1 MPSLRAVQLP
11 AIEEEPDTSVEA
23 VVVAAIRL
31 HECIEASLRRFAAED
46 VACTPR
52 EWLLG
57 NGRYGMLDAS
67 DPKLQLAELLTKY
80 EAAGV
85 PSPAYTDQAR
95 EEAIVEAFDQG
106 GRGGRSSRLK
116 NRGERRCGFSGK
128 PSSGAA
134 STTFG
139 NRSIVEERPR

>member
-1 MPSLRAVQLP
+1 
-11 AIEEEPDTSVEA
+11 
-23 VVVAAIRL
+23 
-31 HECIEASLRRFAAED
+31 
-46 VACTPR
+46 
-52 EWLLG
+52 
-57 NGRYGMLDAS
+57 MLDAS

-106 GRGGRSSRLK
+106 GGGDRSSRLK

-134 STTFG
+134 STTLR
-139 NRSIVEERPR
+139 NPSIVEERPR

>member
-1 MPSLRAVQLP
+1 MPSLKAMQLP

-31 HECIEASLRRFAAED
+31 HECIEASLRRLAAED
-46 VACTPR
+46 VACTPKSSFR
-52 EWLLG
+52 AMG
-57 NGRYGMLDAS
+57 GMAS
-67 DPKLQLAELLTKY
+67 
-80 EAAGV
+80 AGV

-106 GRGGRSSRLK
+106 GGGGRSSRLK

-134 STTFG
+134 STTLR
-139 NRSIVEERPR
+139 NPSIVEERPR